1 MSWIIFLTYGV
12 LISIQFYSVS
22 EPLCG
27 INPGAYGTF
36 YSVASVSTLSGFVF
50 TFMMLVIK
58 IVQASPG
65 KERIPSMLALNVIS
79 MGLLFTVLVVV
90 FNWIGICIDV
100 LG

>member
-1 MSWIIFLTYGV
+1 M
-12 LISIQFYSVS
+12 ISIQFYVFS

-27 INPGAYGTF
+27 VSPRAYGAF
-36 YSVASVSTLSGFVF
+36 YSVASVSALSGFLF
-50 TFMMLVIK
+50 TFLMLAVK

-65 KERIPSMLALNVIS
+65 KERIPSMLALNVIA

-90 FNWIGICIDV
+90 FNWDGICIDA